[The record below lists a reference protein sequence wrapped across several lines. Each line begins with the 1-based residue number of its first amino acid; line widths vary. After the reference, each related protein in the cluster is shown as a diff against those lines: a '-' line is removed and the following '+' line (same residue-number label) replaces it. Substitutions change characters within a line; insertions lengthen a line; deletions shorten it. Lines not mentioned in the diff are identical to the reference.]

1 MISISSP
8 RRLCAAPVL
17 LAALVPVLALT
28 ACSTTPSGPTVDL
41 PPRFVNADPA
51 TETAAADVGAW
62 WQRFDDAMLQQLIAD
77 AIANGRDLR
86 IAVARVE
93 VAQAGLQAATGAM
106 LPGASAVGARSVEE
120 TGYSV
125 IARQR
130 LPDVAVT
137 QAGLNAS
144 WEVDLFGALRAAR
157 GAAAADLLATDHAR
171 RGVLLSV
178 AAEVARNYITLRSA
192 QARSAIVQDLVRSQ
206 RETLRLTESRRTA
219 GQGSDFDVDRAL
231 ADLAATQAELP
242 RLEALAAAS
251 RHRLATLTGR
261 PAGTL
266 DAALATAG
274 LALTVPAVVP
284 GQPIELLQRRPD
296 VMAAEAQLRAAA
308 SRLDEAKANRYPRL
322 VLNALFG
329 TQWTDINALDIGRAR
344 FANVGAVLAL
354 PLFAGGQINAAIDAA
369 GAREREALASYERSV
384 LQALE
389 DVESALAVLAGEAR
403 RGADLDLSVAARERA
418 LGRARALYRAGQA
431 DLLVVLDVERGLLA
445 AQLARATHRTDQLL
459 ASVQLY
465 RALGGGWEV
474 GEPARTPATQTTT
487 ATTTTAAP
495 SPVSSVATTVTAA
508 R

>member
-1 MISISSP
+1 MISIFSP
-8 RRLCAAPVL
+8 RRPAAAPVL

-28 ACSTTPSGPTVDL
+28 ACGTTSSPPAVDL
-41 PPRFVNADPA
+41 PARFINGAPA
-51 TETAAADVGAW
+51 AQATAADVGAW
-62 WQRFDDAMLQQLIAD
+62 WQRFDDALLRQLVAD
-77 AIANGRDLR
+77 AVANGHDLR
-86 IAVARVE
+86 VAVARVE
-93 VAQAGLQAATGAM
+93 VARAGVQAATGAM
-106 LPGASAVGARSVEE
+106 LPGVSAVGARSVGE

-130 LPDVAVT
+130 LPNTDIT
-137 QAGLNAS
+137 RAGLNAS

-157 GAAAADLLATDHAR
+157 GAAAADLLAADHAR

-178 AAEVARNYITLRSA
+178 AAEVARHYVTLRSA
-192 QARSAIVQDLVRSQ
+192 QERSAIVQDLVRSQ
-206 RETLRLTESRRTA
+206 RETLRLTEKLRAA

-242 RLEALAAAS
+242 RLDALAAAS
-251 RHRLATLTGR
+251 RHRLATLTGQ

-266 DAALATAG
+266 DAALATTG
-274 LALTVPAVVP
+274 PALTAPDVAP
-284 GQPIELLQRRPD
+284 GQPIELPQRRPD

-308 SRLDEAKANRYPRL
+308 SRLDEAKASRFPRL

-344 FANVGAVLAL
+344 FANVGATLAL
-354 PLFAGGQINAAIDAA
+354 PLFAGGQIDAAIDAA

-403 RGADLDLSVAARERA
+403 RGADLDQSVAARERA
-418 LGRARALYRAGQA
+418 LGRALALYRAGQA

-445 AQLARATHRTDQLL
+445 AQLARAAHHTDRLL
-459 ASVQLY
+459 ATVHLY

-474 GEPARTPATQTTT
+474 AEPARPP
-487 ATTTTAAP
+487 AAP
-495 SPVSSVATTVTAA
+495 VANAPASSSRVSPLAA
-508 R
+508 AAAPAS